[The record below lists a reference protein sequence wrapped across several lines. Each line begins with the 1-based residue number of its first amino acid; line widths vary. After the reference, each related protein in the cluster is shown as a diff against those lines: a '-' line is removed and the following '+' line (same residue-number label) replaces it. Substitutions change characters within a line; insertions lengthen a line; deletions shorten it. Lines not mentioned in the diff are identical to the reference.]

1 MLKLLHLEPGHGG
14 KCAEGPNEGDE
25 FKDQAW
31 GARTISIHI
40 SLIRGYQDIVDTR
53 HS

>member
-1 MLKLLHLEPGHGG
+1 MLKLLDLEQGHGG
-14 KCAEGPNEGDE
+14 KRAEGPNEGDE

-31 GARTISIHI
+31 GACPISTHI
-40 SLIRGYQDIVDTR
+40 SLTRGYQDIVDTR